1 MSNCV
6 PGDVLEMLRTFA
18 ERVKSVLG
26 SVEVYLFGS
35 YARCEW
41 LNDSDI
47 DIIVVSRGFK
57 DLSLSERYAFLRRF
71 LPPDRG
77 FEILAYTDEE
87 FEAVRKKSIVIQDAS
102 EYWIKIA

>member
-18 ERVKSVLG
+18 KRVRSVLG

-47 DIIVVSRGFK
+47 DIIVVSSGFK
-57 DLSLSERYAFLRRF
+57 DLSLGERYALLRKF

-87 FEAVRKKSIVIQDAS
+87 FEIAKRKSIVVQDAS